1 MIDDTVHVEPFMLKQ
16 RAVDALSRRS
26 FFSTMGQGLAGVALA
41 DLLRAESPGA
51 GPLGPDAG
59 HREAP
64 GRKAQYDVTSKPPHF
79 EPRADAVIQ
88 LFMHGGPSQM
98 DTLDPKPLLDKYHG
112 KNFPGVIDVQQPEE
126 AGGVLRSPFKF
137 ARYGKSGM
145 EVSELLPHLA
155 ECVDDI
161 TVIRSMY
168 TEHINHE
175 PALYMMHTGLTLPGR
190 PGLGSWVVYGLGSV
204 SQNLPAYVVLD
215 DPKGLP
221 VNGIRNWSAGWL
233 PPVYQGTR
241 FRASGTPV
249 WNLDPHRKIGPK
261 AERARRELL
270 SALDKAH
277 RTGRPGEPELDARI
291 SSYALAAR
299 MQISSSAA
307 LDLSSESKKTQLM
320 YGLDDKTTES
330 YGRRCLMARR
340 LVERGVRFVQLFIP
354 GQMWDHHTGL
364 EKKMRSSCAMTDK
377 PIGGLLKD
385 LKERGLLDRTLVIWG
400 GEFGRLPISQADDG
414 RDHNRQGFTMWM
426 AGGGMKAGS
435 VYGASDDFGYAAV
448 QDRVGVPD
456 LHATILHLL
465 GMNHHNLVF
474 PRNGLDERLTG
485 VNEPRVVRELFA

>member
-1 MIDDTVHVEPFMLKQ
+1 MLNH
-16 RAVDALSRRS
+16 RAADALSRRS

-41 DLLRAESPGA
+41 DLLHADSPDPESGHPEPPGQKIR
-51 GPLGPDAG
+51 
-59 HREAP
+59 H
-64 GRKAQYDVTSKPPHF
+64 DVTAKLPHF

-98 DTLDPKPLLDKYHG
+98 DTLDPKPLLDKYDG

-126 AGGVLRSPFKF
+126 AGGVLKSPFKF
-137 ARYGKSGM
+137 ARYGESGT

-175 PALYMMHTGLTLPGR
+175 PALHMIHTGLTLPGR
-190 PGLGSWVVYGLGSV
+190 PTIGSWVVYGLGSV

-215 DPKGLP
+215 DPKGMP
-221 VNGIRNWSAGWL
+221 VNGISNWSAGWL

-249 WNLDPHRKIGPK
+249 WNLDPHRKIKPK
-261 AERARRELL
+261 VEQARRELL

-277 RTGRPGEPELDARI
+277 RENRPGEPELDARI
-291 SSYALAAR
+291 SSYELAAR

-307 LDLSSESKKTQLM
+307 LDLSSESVATQRM

-340 LVERGVRFVQLFIP
+340 LVERGVRYVQLFIP
-354 GQMWDHHTGL
+354 GQIWDHHTGL
-364 EKKMRSSCAMTDK
+364 ERRMRSSCAMTDK

-385 LKERGLLDRTLVIWG
+385 LSQRGLLDRTLVVWG
-400 GEFGRLPISQADDG
+400 GEFGRLPISQAEDG

-426 AGGGMKAGS
+426 AGGGVKRGA

-448 QDRVGVPD
+448 QDRVSVPD

-474 PRNGLDERLTG
+474 RRNGLDERLTG
-485 VNEPRVVRELFA
+485 VHEPRVVKELFA